1 MMIQTTKRHII
12 SALLLTCFT
21 LPLTAATEPACI
33 MAGGCVRP
41 DPIMPK
47 EKSPPVEPLELAA
60 SAPDRHIV
68 VPGDTLWGLAAL
80 FLKQPYRW
88 PELWQLNRHEIKN
101 PHRIYPGQ
109 VVYLDRSGATPRL
122 RIGNPLEGNDAST
135 VKLSPKVLATDNR
148 SAIPAIPPK
157 AIEPFLARPLVIEA
171 GALDQAAR
179 IIATQEDR
187 VVVGAGNTVYA
198 TGIGDTATV
207 WQVYRPGRSLIDPE
221 NQQILGHEAF
231 YLGAARLIRPGE
243 PATLEILNSTQE
255 IGLNDR
261 LVPVPAPA
269 IINYLPH
276 APDQPISS
284 RVMSVYG
291 ALEEGASHA
300 IITLSRGARDGLE
313 VGHVLALS
321 RAGTMVSNR
330 FQDKK
335 ESYRLPDERYGLV
348 FVFRVFD
355 RVSYALVMNVSR
367 PVIVGD
373 TATTP

>member
-47 EKSPPVEPLELAA
+47 EKSAPAEPLELSA

-255 IGLNDR
+255 IGL
-261 LVPVPAPA
+261 
-269 IINYLPH
+269 
-276 APDQPISS
+276 
-284 RVMSVYG
+284 
-291 ALEEGASHA
+291 
-300 IITLSRGARDGLE
+300 
-313 VGHVLALS
+313 
-321 RAGTMVSNR
+321 
-330 FQDKK
+330 
-335 ESYRLPDERYGLV
+335 
-348 FVFRVFD
+348 
-355 RVSYALVMNVSR
+355 
-367 PVIVGD
+367 
-373 TATTP
+373 